1 MAGRRGLTAGRG
13 PALALL
19 SLALAAGLAGC
30 GSGGGQTTPTTP
42 QAQVPPTTTVAERPK
57 DPSPL
62 AADDAKGAAGVV
74 TLCGADPDVAAAAAA
89 VARFNVARPL
99 LQASTVGFPAGR
111 GRTLREL
118 RARVAAASEECD
130 VVVVPQA
137 DVPMLAA
144 DGGLAD
150 LQPYAEER
158 GETEALDAVRSGLDV
173 LAVRAAFGPRPRP
186 VLAVAASA
194 GNPGG
199 ALALLD
205 ALSGGRTVP
214 PEKP

>member
-1 MAGRRGLTAGRG
+1 VAGRRGLTAGFA
-13 PALALL
+13 PALVL
-19 SLALAAGLAGC
+19 LALAAGLTGC
-30 GSGGGQTTPTTP
+30 GGGGGGAATLTAPE
-42 QAQVPPTTTVAERPK
+42 AMPPTTTTVAGRPEE
-57 DPSPL
+57 PSAL
-62 AADDAKGAAGVV
+62 AAGEAKGASGVV
-74 TLCGADPDVAAAAAA
+74 TLCGAHADVVAAATAI
-89 VARFNVARPL
+89 ARFNAERPR
-99 LQASTVGFPAGR
+99 LQASTLGFPAGR

-118 RARVAAASEECD
+118 RARVAAASPECD
-130 VVVVPQA
+130 LVVLPQA
-137 DVPMLAA
+137 DVPALAA
-144 DGGLAD
+144 DGGLYD

-186 VLAVAASA
+186 VLGVAAPA

>member
-1 MAGRRGLTAGRG
+1 MAGRRGPTAGHV
-13 PALALL
+13 PALALS

-30 GSGGGQTTPTTP
+30 GSGGGATTPTTP
-42 QAQVPPTTTVAERPK
+42 EAAVPPTTTVAERPE

-62 AADDAKGAAGVV
+62 SADDAQGAAGVV
-74 TLCGADPDVAAAAAA
+74 TLCGADADVDAAAPG

-99 LQASTVGFPAGR
+99 LQASTLGFPAGR

-130 VVVVPQA
+130 VVVVPES
-137 DVPMLAA
+137 DVPVLAA
-144 DGGLAD
+144 DGGLYA

-158 GETEALDAVRSGLDV
+158 GETEALDTVRSGLDV

-214 PEKP
+214 PERP